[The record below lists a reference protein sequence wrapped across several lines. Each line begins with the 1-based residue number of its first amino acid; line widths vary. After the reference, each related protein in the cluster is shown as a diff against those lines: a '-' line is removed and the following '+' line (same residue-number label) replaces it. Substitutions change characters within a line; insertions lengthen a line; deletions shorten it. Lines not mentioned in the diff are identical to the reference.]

1 MLAEKVLES
10 IKESRESESDRKQ
23 FFIFIINKVRANVKY
38 TDIKINQELCNSI
51 FDEEKYIAGLK
62 TLDISLIPCLSNE
75 GEFILWLAVF
85 IEYIIID
92 ESKKRICSFTRYY
105 EEKWDIKNFKGL
117 NRAMLGFGTRN

>member
-51 FDEEKYIAGLK
+51 FDEDKYIAGLK
-62 TLDISLIPCLSNE
+62 
-75 GEFILWLAVF
+75 
-85 IEYIIID
+85 Y
-92 ESKKRICSFTRYY
+92 
-105 EEKWDIKNFKGL
+105 
-117 NRAMLGFGTRN
+117 